1 MKVNLYK
8 IKDEKIPLSDN
19 ECQAFKLPQERI
31 DSLRDKRSKKVKM
44 QAIEI
49 FLHDLKLR
57 GFSYSEELKRVFKRK
72 NFKLQFFL
80 YDKLNENYP
89 EWKWIADNFS
99 KTEIKNIS
107 NPKAILLVTYRKK
120 HFVYTFG
127 TSYFLADQYCDREM
141 AFDFARKIE
150 YKDIKMISK
159 VAPYSKNNKTINAFT
174 SSEVLIFDS
183 GEAFTKIKGK
193 AKLDKDF
200 NVYKEDIEI
209 GTSIKFS
216 LFENSIENL
225 LNIIVFVQEVLTNS
239 NDKTSIPLLKKVT
252 TRENVLLS
260 KLNKRLTEAIKKG
273 NINISFSEF
282 EIKGTTEYFYSS
294 PERFKIKS
302 GSSCLLLDSL
312 DVSEIKKFI
321 LNNKITDDKILNIT
335 VLAEKDGNEETF
347 KLLELIDYSDDAD
360 KCVLISGKWY
370 KFNQDYQTYLEN
382 SLNEIEVLYDP
393 QFNYSK
399 SQHDNYLNDILT
411 KEKGLPENSHIS
423 EQELKVNL
431 KRKFYRERY
440 YNNNISEKD
449 KRYVN
454 YDRGID
460 DTGFGKVEIADLY
473 FNNVNEETIYAVKM
487 GNGSSDLS
495 YVVSQS
501 EAALEIYKN
510 DILSEKTKELPIK
523 NVGIWIVLKRSRQL
537 STSSGKI
544 NLNELDMFI
553 LKNRLDEWKKKV
565 RLLGLNPIIR
575 LNYIVD

>member
-8 IKDEKIPLSDN
+8 IKDEKIPLTDK
-19 ECQAFKLPQERI
+19 ECQDFKLPQERI
-31 DSLRDKRSKKVKM
+31 DLLRDRRSKKVKIR
-44 QAIEI
+44 AIEI
-49 FLHDLKLR
+49 FLLDLKLR
-57 GFSYSEELKRVFKRK
+57 GFSESKEVKRVFKKK
-72 NFKLQFFL
+72 NFTLQFFL
-80 YDKLNENYP
+80 YDKSNENYP

-99 KTEIKNIS
+99 KTEIKIIS
-107 NPKAILLVTYRKK
+107 NPKAVLLIKYRKK
-120 HFVYTFG
+120 HYVYTFG

-174 SSEVLIFDS
+174 SSDILIFDS

-200 NVYKEDIEI
+200 SVYKEDIEI

-225 LNIIVFVQEVLTNS
+225 LNIIVFVQDILTSS
-239 NDKTSIPLLKKVT
+239 NDKTSIPLLKRVT
-252 TRENVLLS
+252 TKENILLS
-260 KLNKRLTEAIKKG
+260 KLNKRLIEAIKKG

-294 PERFKIKS
+294 PESYKIKS

-312 DVSEIKKFI
+312 DVLEIKKFI
-321 LNNKITDDKILNIT
+321 SNNKILDDRILSIT
-335 VLAEKDGNEETF
+335 VLAEKDGNEESF
-347 KLLELIDYSDDAD
+347 KLIELIDYSDDVD

-382 SLNEIEVLYDP
+382 SLNEIEVLHDP
-393 QFNYSK
+393 QFNYSET
-399 SQHDNYLNDILT
+399 QHDNYLNDILT
-411 KEKGLPENSHIS
+411 QEKDLPENSHIS
-423 EQELKVNL
+423 EQELKAKL

-440 YNNNISEKD
+440 YNINISEQD
-449 KRYVN
+449 KRYEN

-473 FNNVNEETIYAVKM
+473 FNNVGEETIYAVKM

-510 DILSEKTKELPIK
+510 DMLLDRTKALPIK
-523 NVGIWIVLKRSRQL
+523 NVGIWIVLKRTKQL

-544 NLNELDMFI
+544 NLNDLDMFI
-553 LKNRLDEWKKKV
+553 LKNRLNEWKKKV